1 MGEASFVDFSAE
13 LAEPDESVVLFDRF
27 TAGKTGSSSYTG
39 PETLFD
45 IPVREAGVAVFPP
58 NSCFVFP
65 ETSPLFFLPFF
76 AVGSSTAVFDNLLVS
91 GRSAKATFRLLLA
104 PAVGRG
110 DPPTWSKLLDA
121 GCVDRTEG
129 EPCG

>member
-13 LAEPDESVVLFDRF
+13 LAEPDESVLLFDRF
-27 TAGKTGSSSYTG
+27 TAGKTG

-45 IPVREAGVAVFPP
+45 VPVREAGVALFPS
-58 NSCFVFP
+58 NACFVFP
-65 ETSPLFFLPFF
+65 ETSLLLFLPFF
-76 AVGSSTAVFDNLLVS
+76 TAGSSTAVFDNLLVS
-91 GRSAKATFRLLLA
+91 ERSAKATFRLLLA

-121 GCVDRTEG
+121 GWVDRTEG